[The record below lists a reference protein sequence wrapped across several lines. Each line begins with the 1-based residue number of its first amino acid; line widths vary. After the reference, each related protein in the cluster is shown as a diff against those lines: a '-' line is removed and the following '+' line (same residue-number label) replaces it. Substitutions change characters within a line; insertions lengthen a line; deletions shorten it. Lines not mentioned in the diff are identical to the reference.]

1 MGFKTM
7 RIKSGKSVLDV
18 QKALDVSDA
27 TVYYWENG
35 TTRPTVSNL
44 MKLAKL
50 YDCSVDE
57 LLMEE
62 EK

>member
-7 RIKSGKSVLDV
+7 RIKAGKTVLDV

-35 TTRPTVSNL
+35 TTKPTVNNL
-44 MKLAKL
+44 LKLAKL
-50 YDCSVDE
+50 YDCSVDD

-62 EK
+62 SE